1 MPDITDVTKYFPSA
15 TQTIIN
21 RIWSAVPE
29 NERRSLEDTFKGL
42 PLDKNPL
49 NALID
54 LAVIQFKTAFGKART
69 VAIIGPAN
77 VGKSTLFN
85 QFIRSKNDKA
95 VVGPIP
101 GTTRLNQEADA
112 GMFAIID
119 TPGADAVGGQLPP
132 PVPQPDHP
140 DRAARAHAV
149 APGQAPASRS
159 ARMALTALRAERP
172 AGPPQ

>member
-1 MPDITDVTKYFPSA
+1 MPDISEVTKYFPSA
-15 TQTIIN
+15 TQNLIN

-29 NERRSLEDTFKGL
+29 NERRNLEDTFKGL

-54 LAVIQFKTAFGKART
+54 LAVIQLKSTFSKARK

-85 QFIRSKNDKA
+85 QFIRSKTDKA

-112 GMFAIID
+112 GMFAIVD
-119 TPGADAVGGQLPP
+119 TPGADAVGYVGQ
-132 PVPQPDHP
+132 QERDYAM
-140 DRAARAHAV
+140 AAAS
-149 APGQAPASRS
+149 QADFLILIFESIQGIKQTE
-159 ARMALTALRAERP
+159 LEL
-172 AGPPQ
+172 